1 MSAGSAT
8 LSQHLARKVSKHKK
22 TVLLSE
28 METAQNRT
36 LVIKYIAYQDD
47 SLPCMTSQQKTP
59 ANRTS
64 ALNVFVSKMHPRL
77 LAIYS
82 EFLRYVK
89 FLNIYVRFLLRNET
103 LHALIHIIVLPLS
116 FQICAC
122 VCNVHTGSKRKCKC
136 KKKENKCFLFSCTCI
151 FVVDVHTFHRL
162 HLHLHLCRTCE
173 PGLSVVSDLK
183 TVHMPCCCRQRQRT
197 SDTPLIIRV
206 KPQWI

>member
-162 HLHLHLCRTCE
+162 HLHLH
-173 PGLSVVSDLK
+173 
-183 TVHMPCCCRQRQRT
+183 
-197 SDTPLIIRV
+197 
-206 KPQWI
+206 